1 MVIKHLIFGNKI
13 NAASYSNAQS
23 STLRNMPT
31 HTVSHHDV
39 RILNSGCSFGAT
51 VPQCGFKRRVYSL
64 IARWLQKNNSDNE
77 PPCAS
82 INPVCKGTPI
92 IAVPRESLEIGV
104 QGGCD
109 LYSFFSLPLTETVR
123 LASKKFLSGYV
134 VRVTWFGRIYPYIV
148 TRDLDEPSG
157 VKLTGCGDAVHERF

>member
-13 NAASYSNAQS
+13 NAASYPNAQS

-39 RILNSGCSFGAT
+39 RILNSGCSTGTT

-109 LYSFFSLPLTETVR
+109 PLLVFQFAVDGNSKVSIKEFFIRVR
-123 LASKKFLSGYV
+123 GQGHLVWTNRNVLNAS
-134 VRVTWFGRIYPYIV
+134 
-148 TRDLDEPSG
+148 
-157 VKLTGCGDAVHERF
+157 GDDRW